1 MTNNPLRDKFN
12 FLNTPSFILLIL
24 SVAYMANKS
33 AFAERHDAG
42 IWKNEYETY
51 FFGRSIDNRNTK
63 PRPYILYI
71 LDTYDR

>member
-51 FFGRSIDNRNTK
+51 LAD
-63 PRPYILYI
+63 P
-71 LDTYDR
+71 